1 LKGVIVMIDIKLNR
15 REFLKMIQIVDNAIV
30 DDKSNSSKT
39 GTYVEILDDKIVL
52 KGMSDGLFIKAE
64 LPCEVIEKGEFI
76 IRHKLMEEFLK
87 QLDSEIIQIKEV
99 NNKINIISG
108 KSSSEFS
115 IYQYEKMY
123 EPKVGEVAMNIEFDR
138 NELLNDINNV
148 KFAADLQLGNKT
160 NCIRFEK
167 ERTIKFISSDQHR
180 LVYLERGI
188 AEDDGES
195 LSISIP
201 LRSINSLSK
210 IMNQLD
216 DEVINFRSD
225 GARVLFKFKD
235 VEVISKLNESP
246 YPMYKPIIESISVC
260 DKKATIN
267 IKDLTSMLKRI
278 YVFVK
283 DNKDKKDVALLV
295 FKSNSLEILGRSDLA
310 ESSENLPIIYE
321 GEELKIAL
329 NIRFILDYLQTI
341 QDSEFIE
348 VSLYSDVKPI
358 FIKDNLKNSLYLVA
372 PTKM

>member
-1 LKGVIVMIDIKLNR
+1 MLDIKLNR

-39 GTYVEILDDKIVL
+39 GTYVEVLDDKIVL

-64 LPCEVIEKGEFI
+64 LACEVIEKGEFI

-87 QLDSEIIQIKEV
+87 QLDSEIIEIKEID
-99 NNKINIISG
+99 NKINIISG
-108 KSSSEFS
+108 QSSSEFS

-123 EPKVGEVAMNIEFDR
+123 EPKVGEVAMSINFDR
-138 NELLNDINNV
+138 NKLLDDINNV
-148 KFAADLQLGNKT
+148 KFAADIQLGNKT

-167 ERTIKFISSDQHR
+167 ENAIKLIATDQRR
-180 LVYLERGI
+180 LVYLERKI
-188 AEDDGES
+188 EEADGES

-216 DEVINFRSD
+216 DEVINFKSD

-235 VEVISKLNESP
+235 VEVISKLNESA
-246 YPMYKPIIESISVC
+246 YPMYKPLMDKINNC

-267 IKDLTSMLKRI
+267 IKDFTSVLKRI

-283 DNKDKKDVALLV
+283 DNKDKKDVALLT
-295 FKSNSLEILGRSDLA
+295 FKSNSLEILGKTDLA
-310 ESSENLPIIYE
+310 ESSENLPIIYD
-321 GEELKIAL
+321 GGDLSIGL
-329 NIRFILDYLQTI
+329 NVKFLLDYLQTS
-341 QDSEFIE
+341 QESEFVEIYLSNE
-348 VSLYSDVKPI
+348 LNPI
-358 FIKDNLKNSLYLVA
+358 FIKDNSKHTVYLVA

>member
-1 LKGVIVMIDIKLNR
+1 MIDIKLNR

-39 GTYVEILDDKIVL
+39 GTYVEVLDDKIVL

-372 PTKM
+372 PTKI

>member
-39 GTYVEILDDKIVL
+39 GTYVEVLDDKIVL

>member
-1 LKGVIVMIDIKLNR
+1 MLDIKLNR

-39 GTYVEILDDKIVL
+39 GTYVEVLDDKIVL
-52 KGMSDGLFIKAE
+52 KGLSDGLFIKAE
-64 LPCEVIEKGEFI
+64 LPCEVVEKGEFI

-87 QLDSEIIQIKEV
+87 QLDSEIIEIKEV

-123 EPKVGEVAMNIEFDR
+123 EPKVGEVAMSINFDR
-138 NELLNDINNV
+138 NKLLDDINNV
-148 KFAADLQLGNKT
+148 KFAANIQLGNNT

-167 ERTIKFISSDQHR
+167 ENSIKFIASDLKR
-180 LVYLERGI
+180 LVYLEREI
-188 AEDDGES
+188 EENDGES

-216 DEVINFRSD
+216 DEVINFKSD

-235 VEVISKLNESP
+235 VEVISKLNEAP
-246 YPMYKPIIESISVC
+246 YPAYKPLIDNMNTC
-260 DKKATIN
+260 DKKATISV
-267 IKDLTSMLKRI
+267 KDFTSVLKRI

-295 FKSNSLEILGRSDLA
+295 FKSNSLEILGRTDLA

-321 GEELKIAL
+321 GGDL
-329 NIRFILDYLQTI
+329 NIGLNIKFVLEYLQTI
-341 QDSEFIE
+341 QESEFVEIYLSNE
-348 VSLYSDVKPI
+348 LRPV
-358 FIKDNLKNSLYLVA
+358 FIKENLKNTIYLVA
-372 PTKM
+372 PAKI